1 MIQSKSR
8 QELAKEIFSSKGF
21 PDPLDVNKGSKD
33 FGLQVGKA
41 VENEW
46 FKKHKNS
53 NSRYY
58 DNQYKYHRLRLYAR
72 GEQPIAKYKNEMA
85 VDGDLSYLNLDW
97 TPIPILPKFVDIV
110 VNGISNRLFAVKAD
124 AIDKVATDKKSQFI
138 VEMEKDMIAKE
149 MLMQAQ
155 QELGVDAFANDPA
168 NLPET
173 SEELQIHMQLNY
185 KQSVEIAEEEAI
197 NYVFAK
203 NDYLEVK
210 KRFDY
215 DVTVLG
221 VGAMKHSYNS
231 SDGVKVEYVDP
242 ANLVHSYSED
252 PYRQDCY
259 YFGEVKKVAVSQLRK
274 INPDLTDEEL
284 AKAAAATSD
293 WDLYHR
299 ISNEIRSEFDG
310 HIANILYFNYKA
322 TREKVYKKKTT
333 AGGKV
338 RLIRKEEGWNPSD
351 EDMAERGYEKI
362 SKFEEV
368 WYRGIMILGTNILLK
383 WELEENMIREAS
395 SNYALPNYVV
405 VAPRV
410 YDERTESL
418 LSRMIPFADQ
428 IQITSL
434 KLQQVA
440 ARVVP
445 DGVYI
450 DADGLNEIDLGD
462 GQKYDPKRA
471 LQLFFQTG
479 SVIGRSQTG
488 LGEFNHGKIPIQEI
502 QHSSGRSKIQALIE
516 LYNYY
521 LQMIRDVSGLNEA
534 RDASTPDSQT
544 LVGVQKLA
552 ALNSNTATK
561 HILEAGVWASRKMAE
576 CVSYRIADILKYS
589 DSADELIEA
598 IGSANVAI
606 LDEISNLPSH
616 KFGIFIQVAPDAQQK
631 EYLEAN
637 IQQALAQGLIYLDD
651 AAEIREINN
660 VKLANQVMKIRR
672 EAKVKSE
679 QEGKQQLLKTQ
690 SEEQSKTVQVEA
702 EAKAKLEEA
711 KAMAK
716 IKVDTNMMDLVDRNE
731 ERSIERKEYLMGLE
745 FDFKAELEGLLVN
758 AKDVLAEREGK
769 RKTEAALAQQAANAT
784 QQSAIEAQKAET
796 GSNAPVEFESQ
807 NDNLNPTDLGQ
818 FEPK

>member
-1 MIQSKSR
+1 MIYNKSR
-8 QELAKEIFSSKGF
+8 SELAAEIFSTKGF
-21 PDPLDVNKGSKD
+21 PDPLDPNKSSKD
-33 FGLQVGKA
+33 FGVQVGKA
-41 VENEW
+41 IENEW
-46 FKKHKNS
+46 FRRHKNT
-53 NSRYY
+53 NSRFY
-58 DNQYKYHRLRLYAR
+58 DNQHKFHRLRLYAR

-97 TPIPILPKFVDIV
+97 TPVPILPKFVDIV
-110 VNGISNRLFAVKAD
+110 VNGISNRLFSVKAD
-124 AIDKVATDKKSQFI
+124 AIDKVASEKKSQYI

-155 QELGVDAFANDPA
+155 EQFGVDGFANDPKS
-168 NLPET
+168 LPET

-185 KQSVEIAEEEAI
+185 KQAVEIAEEEAI

-242 ANLVHSYSED
+242 SYLVHSYSED

-259 YFGEVKKVAVSQLRK
+259 YFGEVKKMPIQELRK
-274 INPDLTDEEL
+274 INPDLTDEDL
-284 AKAAAATSD
+284 KKASAATSD

-310 HIANILYFNYKA
+310 HVANVLFFNYKC
-322 TREKVYKKKTT
+322 TREKVYKKKTN
-333 AGGKV
+333 ANGKV
-338 RLIRKEEGWNPSD
+338 TIIRKQEGWNPPA
-351 EDMAERGYEKI
+351 EEMAARGYEKI
-362 SKFEEV
+362 SKFEDV
-368 WYRGIMILGTNILLK
+368 WYRGVMVLGSNMLLK
-383 WELEENMIREAS
+383 WELEENMIRESS
-395 SNYALPNYVV
+395 SNYALSNYIV

-445 DGVYI
+445 DGVFI

-479 SVIGRSQTG
+479 SVVGRSQTG

-598 IGSANVAI
+598 IGSANVAV
-606 LDEISNLPSH
+606 LDEISKLPSH
-616 KFGIFIQVAPDAQQK
+616 KFGIFIQVEPDAQER

-651 AAEIREINN
+651 AAEIREIKN

-672 EAKVKSE
+672 EAKVKGE
-679 QEGKQQLLKTQ
+679 QEAKLEALRVQ
-690 SEEQSKTVQVEA
+690 SEEQTKTVQAEA
-702 EAKAKLEEA
+702 EAKAQLEQV
-711 KAMAK
+711 KAQSKMMIDK
-716 IKVDTNMMDLVDRNE
+716 NMMDLQDRNE
-731 ERSIERKEYLMGLE
+731 ENSVERKEYLMGLE
-745 FDFKAELEGLLVN
+745 FDFKAELEGLMIN

-769 RKTEAALAQQAANAT
+769 RKAAQQAQQAT

-796 GSNAPVEFESQ
+796 GSNAPVNFESQ
-807 NDNLNPTDLGQ
+807 NDNTNATDLGI
-818 FEPK
+818 FDPS

>member
-1 MIQSKSR
+1 MIHSKSR
-8 QELAKEIFSSKGF
+8 QELAAEIFSSKGF
-21 PDPLDVNKGSKD
+21 PDPLDPHKGSRD
-33 FGLQVGKA
+33 FGMQVGKA
-41 VENEW
+41 IENEW
-46 FKKHKNS
+46 FKRHKNT

-72 GEQPIAKYKNEMA
+72 GEQPISKYKNEMA

-110 VNGISNRLFAVKAD
+110 VNGISNRLFSVKAN
-124 AIDKVATDKKSQFI
+124 AIDKVASEKKSQYI

-155 QELGVDAFANDPA
+155 QELGVNGFANDPQS
-168 NLPET
+168 LPET

-185 KQSVEIAEEEAI
+185 KQSIEIAEEEAI
-197 NYVFAK
+197 NYVLAK
-203 NDYLEVK
+203 NEYLEVK

-221 VGAMKHSYNS
+221 VGAMKHSHNS

-242 ANLVHSYSED
+242 ATLVHSYSED

-259 YFGEVKKVAVSQLRK
+259 YFGEVKKMPIAELRK
-274 INPDLTDEEL
+274 INPDLTDEQL
-284 AKAAAATSD
+284 KKAAAATSD

-310 HIANILYFNYKA
+310 HVANVLFFNYKC

-333 AGGKV
+333 AAGKV
-338 RLIRKEEGWNPSD
+338 KIIRKEEGWNPSKEEMD
-351 EDMAERGYEKI
+351 ERGYERI
-362 SKFEEV
+362 SKFEDV
-368 WYRGIMILGTNILLK
+368 WYRGVMVLGSNILLK
-383 WELEENMIREAS
+383 WELEENMIRESS

-428 IQITSL
+428 IQIASL

-445 DGVYI
+445 DGVFI

-488 LGEFNHGKIPIQEI
+488 MGEFNHGKVPIQEI

-552 ALNSNTATK
+552 ALNSNTATR
-561 HILEAGVWASRKMAE
+561 HIQDAGIWATRKMAE

-616 KFGIFIQVAPDAQQK
+616 KFGIFIEISPDAQEK
-631 EYLEAN
+631 EYLEQN

-651 AAEIREINN
+651 AAFIRDIKN

-672 EAKVKSE
+672 EAKIK
-679 QEGKQQLLKTQ
+679 QENEAAEKRLRVQ
-690 SEEQSKTVQVEA
+690 SEEQTKTVQAEA
-702 EAKAKLEEA
+702 ESKLRVIEAETAK
-711 KAMAK
+711 K
-716 IKVDTNMMDLVDRNE
+716 IKVDTNMMDLQDRNE
-731 ERSIERKEYLMGLE
+731 ENSVERKEYLMGLE
-745 FDFKAELEGLLVN
+745 FDFKAALEGLLID
-758 AKDVLAEREGK
+758 AKDILAEREGK
-769 RKTEAALAQQAANAT
+769 RKEAQLNKQAT
-784 QQSAIEAQKAET
+784 QQSKIAAQTDTEN
-796 GSNAPVEFESQ
+796 GQSNAPVNFESE
-807 NDNLNPTDLGQ
+807 NDNTNATDLGT
-818 FEPK
+818 FDPS